1 MNPMPSTTTTNMD
14 PNPSNTLTLAVV
26 GAHLSGFPLNPDLLA
41 LGATLQTA
49 TKTSPNY
56 KLYALPKTN
65 ANHPSKPGLARCH
78 PSDSQIGSSIE
89 IEIWA
94 LPLNAVG
101 AFLKTIP
108 SPLGLGTIETC
119 GGEWVKGFICEPYG
133 SVGARDVSEF
143 GGWRAYTKGS

>member
-1 MNPMPSTTTTNMD
+1 MNPISSTTTTNTD
-14 PNPSNTLTLAVV
+14 PNRSETLPLAVV

-41 LGATLQTA
+41 LGATLQTT

-65 ANHPSKPGLARCH
+65 ASNPSKPGLARCH
-78 PSDSQIGSSIE
+78 PSDSQPGSSIE

-94 LPLNAVG
+94 LPLSAVG

-119 GGEWVKGFICEPYG
+119 DGEWVKGFICEPYG
-133 SVGARDVSEF
+133 IVGARDVSEF
-143 GGWRAYTKGS
+143 GGWRAYTKAS